1 MLDQRPDLIGTPR
14 LVVADP
20 VVDAA
25 LQGANRS
32 YAPYTKDFS
41 GVALECEDGRVY
53 SGGYEENA
61 AYDPGVSPFQAAFAM
76 LLLGVGPGAFKSGL
90 VKVSRAVLVEPVLE
104 PKKGAKISARPV
116 RLESRSPRLRPMWS
130 SRSTTLP
137 AQHRWL
143 PSTPEPDEER
153 GARSGHSRA
162 ECAPRAS
169 AII

>member
-61 AYDPGVSPFQAAFAM
+61 AYDPGVSPFQAEFAV
-76 LLLGVGPGAFKSGL
+76 LLLGVGPW
-90 VKVSRAVLVEPVLE
+90 
-104 PKKGAKISARPV
+104 
-116 RLESRSPRLRPMWS
+116 PR
-130 SRSTTLP
+130 
-137 AQHRWL
+137 
-143 PSTPEPDEER
+143 
-153 GARSGHSRA
+153 
-162 ECAPRAS
+162 APRSKCRVRSSSSYRWSHRRAL
-169 AII
+169 I

>member
-1 MLDQRPDLIGTPR
+1 M
-14 LVVADP
+14 VADP

-104 PKKGAKISARPV
+104 PKKGAKISQAGATQLSLSSIAPDV
-116 RLESRSPRLRPMWS
+116 ELEIHNASC
-130 SRSTTLP
+130 P
-137 AQHRWL
+137 ASL
-143 PSTPEPDEER
+143 ADIDT
-153 GARSGHSRA
+153 
-162 ECAPRAS
+162 
-169 AII
+169 

>member
-1 MLDQRPDLIGTPR
+1 M
-14 LVVADP
+14 ADP

-61 AYDPGVSPFQAAFAM
+61 AYDPGVSPFQAAFAV
-76 LLLGVGPGAFKSGL
+76 LLLGVGPLAPGAP

-104 PKKGAKISARPV
+104 PKKGANISQAGATRISLSSIAPDV
-116 RLESRSPRLRPMWS
+116 ELEIHNASC
-130 SRSTTLP
+130 P
-137 AQHRWL
+137 ASL
-143 PSTPEPDEER
+143 ADIDT
-153 GARSGHSRA
+153 
-162 ECAPRAS
+162 
-169 AII
+169 

>member
-76 LLLGVGPGAFKSGL
+76 LLLGVGPLAPGAA
-90 VKVSRAVLVEPVLE
+90 VKVSRAVLVEPS
-104 PKKGAKISARPV
+104 KGAKISARPV
-116 RLESRSPRLRPMWS
+116 RLNSRSPRLRPTWS
-130 SRSTTLP
+130 SRSTTHP
-137 AQHRWL
+137 ARHRRWL
-143 PSTPEPDEER
+143 TSTPEPDEER
-153 GARSGHSRA
+153 RKEGSSGVLFV
-162 ECAPRAS
+162 
-169 AII
+169 

>member
-20 VVDAA
+20 VADAA

-90 VKVSRAVLVEPVLE
+90 VKVSRAVLVEPS
-104 PKKGAKISARPV
+104 KGAKISQAGATRISLSSIAPDV
-116 RLESRSPRLRPMWS
+116 ELEIHNASC
-130 SRSTTLP
+130 P
-137 AQHRWL
+137 ASL
-143 PSTPEPDEER
+143 
-153 GARSGHSRA
+153 A
-162 ECAPRAS
+162 
-169 AII
+169 AIDT